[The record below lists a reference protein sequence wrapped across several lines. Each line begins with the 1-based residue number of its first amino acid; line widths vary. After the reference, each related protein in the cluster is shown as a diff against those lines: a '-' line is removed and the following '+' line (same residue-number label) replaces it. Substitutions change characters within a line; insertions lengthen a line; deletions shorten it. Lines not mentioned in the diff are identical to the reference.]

1 MANILKYKG
10 YFARI
15 EYSAEDGVLYGKIE
29 GIKDLVNFESDS
41 ASEIEN
47 EFHNAV
53 DDYLELCKELGQEPD
68 KVYSG
73 TFNVRIDP
81 KLHQRIAIQAMCNGE
96 TLNRIVEKALQFYM
110 NNNIRNME
118 ELWKKSPVESYRVD
132 FGVASASTWGP
143 RIVKEEGWKHYA

>member
-53 DDYLELCKELGQEPD
+53 DDYLELCRELGQEPD
-68 KVYSG
+68 RVYSG

-96 TLNRIVEKALQFYM
+96 TLNHTVEKALQFYM
-110 NNNIRNME
+110 DDSARNIK
-118 ELWKKSPVESYRVD
+118 ELWQKTLVEGYKVD
-132 FGVASASTWGP
+132 SGVASVAVWVP
-143 RIVKEEGWKHYA
+143 RTVKEGGWSYA